1 MTTVNVTTTQNTVT
15 VTANGSS
22 TVVQNPA
29 TTTVTATTAGPQGAK
44 GLDLDE
50 TAKVN
55 GSVVYYDSAAGKFK
69 ADTTWTTSTLVVGG
83 DF

>member
-1 MTTVNVTTTQNTVT
+1 MTTVNVTTDGKT
-15 VTANGSS
+15 
-22 TVVQNPA
+22 TVVKDR
-29 TTTVTATTAGPQGAK
+29 VTNVVSVSTAGPQGAK
-44 GLDLDE
+44 GIELDE

-69 ADTTWTTSTLVVGG
+69 ADTTWTTSTLVTGG

>member
-1 MTTVNVTTTQNTVT
+1 MTTVNVTTDGKT
-15 VTANGSS
+15 
-22 TVVQNPA
+22 TVVRDA
-29 TTTVTATTAGPQGAK
+29 VTSVVSVTTTGPQGAK

>member
-1 MTTVNVTTTQNTVT
+1 MTAVNVTTDGKT
-15 VTANGSS
+15 
-22 TVVQNPA
+22 TVVQDA
-29 TTTVTATTAGPQGAK
+29 VTSVVSVTTAGPQGAK
-44 GLDLDE
+44 GIELDE

-69 ADTTWTTSTLVVGG
+69 ADTTWTTSTLVTGG